1 MGRKKIAIR
10 EITDSRRRQVT
21 FSRRKFG
28 LMKKAY
34 ELSVLCNCDV
44 ALVMFTPNNKLFMY
58 SNRPMDDLLL
68 KYTGMSG
75 SELDEFHL
83 NDQT

>member
-1 MGRKKIAIR
+1 MGRKKIAIKK
-10 EITDSRRRQVT
+10 ISDVRRRQVT

-44 ALVMFTPNNKLFMY
+44 GLFVITKGAEEKLYTYRYTNRSIRTALTISFVVTKGWMI
-58 SNRPMDDLLL
+58 
-68 KYTGMSG
+68 
-75 SELDEFHL
+75 
-83 NDQT
+83 